1 MLAYVQGLILEFLE
15 RTWKLVSDIQI
26 TAIAV
31 TIGGLGVKF
40 CGDSFWAVLFLSY
53 AAVFFD
59 TATKWIAITKRY
71 YVDTTSCQI
80 TEVRGTLVMRGIF
93 FGEAWGSN
101 YLSSRYFSRILEKIF
116 TYTVVIAI
124 CHAAGKWI
132 PALDLI
138 GMQFT
143 PATVFPASASIAVF
157 LVELSSINE
166 NLKEMGQTGIADK
179 LAYIVSIVA
188 NKFMPKA

>member
-1 MLAYVQGLILEFLE
+1 MLTHAQGLLLEFLH
-15 RTWKLVSDIQI
+15 RAWKLVSDIQI

-31 TIGGLGVKF
+31 TIGAIGVKL
-40 CGDSFWAVLFLSY
+40 CGDSIWAVLFLSY

-71 YVDTTSCQI
+71 YVDTTGCQI
-80 TEVRGTLVMRGIF
+80 TEVRGMSVMRGIF
-93 FGEAWGSN
+93 FGEAWGTQ
-101 YLSSRYFSRILEKIF
+101 YLNSRYFSRILEKIF
-116 TYTVVIAI
+116 TYTVVIVI

-132 PALDLI
+132 PALDLL

-179 LAYIVSIVA
+179 LANIVRLIASKI
-188 NKFMPKA
+188 MPKA